1 MLAIDPQ
8 LTDAPFELTDGG
20 FELMTDGNDT
30 KKGWVRRKLEI
41 KNRVNPNNAQA
52 VFYTSRSTIQTKH
65 RIDSVKHQNHPRL
78 AKQRL
83 MNTHVWIE

>member
-20 FELMTDGNDT
+20 FELMNDGNNDT
-30 KKGWVRRKLEI
+30 KKGWVKRKLEI

-52 VFYTSRSTIQTKH
+52 VFILLRVKFKQSIELIQ
-65 RIDSVKHQNHPRL
+65 
-78 AKQRL
+78 
-83 MNTHVWIE
+83 

>member
-1 MLAIDPQ
+1 MLAQDPQ

-20 FELMTDGNDT
+20 FELMNDGNDT

-52 VFYTSRSTIQTKH
+52 VFILLRVQFKQSIELIQ
-65 RIDSVKHQNHPRL
+65 
-78 AKQRL
+78 
-83 MNTHVWIE
+83 

>member
-1 MLAIDPQ
+1 MLAQGDQ

-20 FELMTDGNDT
+20 FKLTNDGNDT

-52 VFYTSRSTIQTKH
+52 VFILLRVQFKQSIELIQ
-65 RIDSVKHQNHPRL
+65 
-78 AKQRL
+78 
-83 MNTHVWIE
+83 

>member
-1 MLAIDPQ
+1 MAQ

-20 FELMTDGNDT
+20 FELTNDGNDT

-52 VFYTSRSTIQTKH
+52 VFILLRVQFKQSIELIQ
-65 RIDSVKHQNHPRL
+65 
-78 AKQRL
+78 
-83 MNTHVWIE
+83 